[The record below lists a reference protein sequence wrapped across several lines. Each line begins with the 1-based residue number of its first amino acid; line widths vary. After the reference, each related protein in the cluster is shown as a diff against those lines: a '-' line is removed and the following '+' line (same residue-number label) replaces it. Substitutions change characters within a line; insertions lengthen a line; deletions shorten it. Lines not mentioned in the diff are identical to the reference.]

1 MYYLDEFAAKGIVLT
16 KDDYNNFLYDKP
28 MLAQRLRETIINR
41 SLLFIGY
48 SYQDYNIQNIM
59 VQASQMKK
67 KITNPH
73 FILLCKIEKRKGETV
88 LEFKQR
94 QKRFDLWVSEL
105 NRIGILELTVPKNEI
120 ENVLVRIE
128 KATRDNTVYVT
139 GKHDATA
146 EEQKMANS
154 IGEALAGLKNTILNC
169 GQSTGIGNA
178 AVKSFMDK
186 ILSDKQE
193 INQRMRMF
201 PNPYAISPDYANNP
215 SLLPS
220 LKAAR
225 IPLISSSKLI
235 IAFQGGMGTETEID
249 IAFAKEKLVIPIILE
264 ESNYDNNVI
273 KRIIYNESNMEEIKK
288 LSIEYYMRI
297 DKKEVPSFNE
307 IISII
312 SEAVNEQA
320 SSNNN

>member
-1 MYYLDEFAAKGIVLT
+1 M
-16 KDDYNNFLYDKP
+16 
-28 MLAQRLRETIINR
+28 
-41 SLLFIGY
+41 
-48 SYQDYNIQNIM
+48 
-59 VQASQMKK
+59 
-67 KITNPH
+67 
-73 FILLCKIEKRKGETV
+73 
-88 LEFKQR
+88 
-94 QKRFDLWVSEL
+94 
-105 NRIGILELTVPKNEI
+105 
-120 ENVLVRIE
+120 
-128 KATRDNTVYVT
+128 
-139 GKHDATA
+139 
-146 EEQKMANS
+146 
-154 IGEALAGLKNTILNC
+154 
-169 GQSTGIGNA
+169 
-178 AVKSFMDK
+178 KSFMDK